1 MESQSLN
8 IDWDNIP
15 NPFAIDVYRND
26 KFSDVTKESILI
38 GGDIVEQ
45 ITKPKLSQLV
55 HISWTI
61 YCNVGIDMKINL
73 KCMHIC
79 NNVVAW
85 R

>member
-1 MESQSLN
+1 MECKVVSHIYISAMK
-8 IDWDNIP
+8 
-15 NPFAIDVYRND
+15 PFTHFHEFYNQNCKI
-26 KFSDVTKESILI
+26 FKESILI

-61 YCNVGIDMKINL
+61 YCNVGIDMKINF
-73 KCMHIC
+73 KCIHVC

-85 R
+85 C